1 MYERCLKCGRRLTD
15 KKSMK
20 LGYGP
25 ICWQK
30 YMWGEDKMLKKGAD
44 GEDVTD
50 SPGQMN
56 IFDFPELLPE
66 RNSYGEKRKGYSK
79 DSNTL

>member
-1 MYERCLKCGRRLTD
+1 
-15 KKSMK
+15 
-20 LGYGP
+20 
-25 ICWQK
+25 
-30 YMWGEDKMLKKGAD
+30 MLKKGAD

-50 SPGQMN
+50 FPGQMN